1 MMKRTKIDFLKKRKK
16 LHDEIVAEIIFL
28 MKMVNLE
35 VIDFDEVGIKRPRIL
50 RNFNKIGVFEQV
62 EVKKIKLEGRT
73 LKYKASCTPG
83 SKQMEK
89 DWCNINSCIAHT
101 FVTEIVEAI
110 YKVVDK

>member
-16 LHDEIVAEIIFL
+16 LHEEIVAEIIFL

-35 VIDFDEVGIKRPRIL
+35 VVDFDEAGIKRPRIL

-73 LKYKASCTPG
+73 LKYKASCIPG

-89 DWCNINSCIAHT
+89 EWCNLNSNIADT
-101 FVTEIVEAI
+101 FITDIVEAV
-110 YKVVDK
+110 YKLTK